1 MSTEDTPRKGL
12 DRFTIGL
19 ILALLVAAAGT
30 FVAWRR
36 ARNPLRMWAKQA
48 QQSHAREIDRAL
60 QRCFGTTSV
69 AGVRQLVTAVQ
80 RGPMPAPFKDCH
92 RGPMT
97 ELLVAPNAFVS
108 SLQTTPL
115 ELYRVRET
123 ERVALQRLTASVRLL
138 EHVVTAGGASP
149 TDAQRQEIAR
159 KLEDLLP
166 DLEHERTVFEDLIAV
181 AEQQAGTF

>member
-1 MSTEDTPRKGL
+1 MSNDETPRKGL

-30 FVAWRR
+30 LVAWRR

-48 QQSHAREIDRAL
+48 QASHAREIDRAL
-60 QRCFGTTSV
+60 ERCFGTTSP
-69 AGVRQLVTAVQ
+69 AGVRQLAGAVQ
-80 RGPMPAPFKDCH
+80 RGPLPAPFKDCH
-92 RGPMT
+92 RGPMA

-123 ERVALQRLTASVRLL
+123 ERVALQRLSASVRLL
-138 EHVVTAGGASP
+138 ERAVTAAGASP
-149 TDAQRQEIAR
+149 TDAQRQEVAR
-159 KLEDLLP
+159 KLEDLVP
-166 DLEHERTVFEDLIAV
+166 DLERERTVFQDLIAV
-181 AEQQAGTF
+181 AEQQAGAF